1 LHIVLANLQFT
12 ICNLQSQHMSR
23 IFITG
28 GTGYL
33 GTELIRQAR
42 AHGWEVGATSF
53 SNLPDDQSIAWMQ
66 LDIRDEPAVVRAFG
80 AWRPDLVIHTAY
92 RLRGP
97 DLWSTSAEGAG
108 VVARGAYAA
117 GARLIHMSSDALFDG
132 ERVGS
137 YTEKDDPSPIT
148 PYGEAKA
155 AAERLVAE
163 AHPAALIVRT
173 SLIYGGGIPTNGGA
187 KPGPHE
193 QLALDALAGL
203 VDVAFFTDEFRCPIA
218 VGDLAAAL
226 LAVGRTARAGR
237 LHIAGADVV
246 SRYEFAQLVAAAFG
260 HDPARLRAASSAT
273 SDVRRPRNCA
283 LDSSLAQQ
291 VLQTR
296 LRGVREVLSRQ

>member
-1 LHIVLANLQFT
+1 
-12 ICNLQSQHMSR
+12 MSR
-23 IFITG
+23 LLITG

-33 GTELIRQAR
+33 GTELIQQAR
-42 AHGWEVGATSF
+42 AGGWEVGATSF
-53 SNLPDDQSIAWMQ
+53 SNLPDGQGIAWMQ
-66 LDIRDEPAVVRAFG
+66 LDIRDEPAVARAFG

-108 VVARGAYAA
+108 VIARVARAA

-173 SLIYGGGIPTNGGA
+173 SLIYGGA

-193 QLALDALAGL
+193 QLALDALAGRADL
-203 VDVAFFTDEFRCPIA
+203 AFFTDELRCPIT

-226 LAVGRTARAGR
+226 LEVAPTERAGR

-273 SDVRRPRNCA
+273 SDIRRPRNCA
-283 LDSSLAQQ
+283 LDITLAQQ

-296 LRGVREVLSRQ
+296 LHGVREVLNGR

>member
-1 LHIVLANLQFT
+1 
-12 ICNLQSQHMSR
+12 
-23 IFITG
+23 
-28 GTGYL
+28 
-33 GTELIRQAR
+33 
-42 AHGWEVGATSF
+42 
-53 SNLPDDQSIAWMQ
+53 MQ
-66 LDIRDEPAVVRAFG
+66 LDIRDEPAVARAFER
-80 AWRPDLVIHTAY
+80 WRPDLVIHTAY

-108 VVARGAYAA
+108 VVARAARAA

-163 AHPAALIVRT
+163 AHPAALIART
-173 SLIYGGGIPTNGGA
+173 SLIYGGGIPTQGGA
-187 KPGPHE
+187 QPGSHE
-193 QLALDALAGL
+193 QLVLDTLAGRA
-203 VDVAFFTDEFRCPIA
+203 DVAFFTDELRCPIA

-226 LAVGRTARAGR
+226 LELAPTERAGR

-246 SRYEFAQLVAAAFG
+246 SRYEFAQLVAVAHG
-260 HDPARLRAASSAT
+260 QNPARLRAAVSASST
-273 SDVRRPRNCA
+273 VRRPRNCA

-291 VLQTR
+291 LLQTR
-296 LRGVREVLSRQ
+296 LRGVHEVLAHPAGGTNQ

>member
-1 LHIVLANLQFT
+1 
-12 ICNLQSQHMSR
+12 MRR
-23 IFITG
+23 ILITG

-42 AHGWEVGATSF
+42 AGGWEVGATSF
-53 SNLPDDQSIAWMQ
+53 SNLPDDQDIAWMR
-66 LDIRDEPAVVRAFG
+66 LDIRDEPAVARAFG
-80 AWRPDLVIHTAY
+80 VWRPDLVIHTAY

-108 VVARGAYAA
+108 VIARVARAA

-155 AAERLVAE
+155 AAEGLVAE

-173 SLIYGGGIPTNGGA
+173 SLIYGGA

-193 QLALDALAGL
+193 QLALDALAGRA
-203 VDVAFFTDEFRCPIA
+203 DVAFFTDELRCPIT

-226 LAVGRTARAGR
+226 LEVAPTERAGR

-246 SRYEFAQLVAAAFG
+246 SRYEFAQLVAAASG
-260 HDPARLRAASSAT
+260 HDPAQLRAATSST
-273 SDVRRPRNCA
+273 SDLRRPRNCA
-283 LDSSLAQQ
+283 LDITLAQQ

-296 LRGVREVLSRQ
+296 LHGVREVLSQQ